1 MTTISRLK
9 TVAAFVGSL
18 ILAGVAL
25 FFGGKHV
32 ARNEIAL
39 ERAKASANAIEQR
52 AKTNAE
58 VVSDTDLLD
67 RARNSGVVR
76 KP

>member
-9 TVAAFVGSL
+9 SFAAFAGAL

-25 FFGGKHV
+25 FFGGKRV
-32 ARNEIAL
+32 ARNEVAI
-39 ERAKASANAIEQR
+39 ERAKASATAIEER

-58 VVSDTDLLD
+58 VASDTDLLD
-67 RARNSGVVR
+67 RARRIGVVR

>member
-1 MTTISRLK
+1 MTMISRLK
-9 TVAAFVGSL
+9 AFASFVGVL

-25 FFGGKHV
+25 FFGGKRV
-32 ARNEIAL
+32 ARHEVAL
-39 ERAKASANAIEQR
+39 ERAKASANAIEER

-58 VVSDTDLLD
+58 VASDTDLLD
-67 RARNSGVVR
+67 RARRIGVVR

>member
-9 TVAAFVGSL
+9 AFASFVGVL

-25 FFGGKHV
+25 FFGGKRV
-32 ARNEIAL
+32 ARNEVAL
-39 ERAKASANAIEQR
+39 ERAKASAKAIEER

-58 VVSDTDLLD
+58 VASDTDLLD
-67 RARNSGVVR
+67 RARRIGVVR

>member
-9 TVAAFVGSL
+9 SFAAFAGAL

-25 FFGGKHV
+25 FFGGKRV
-32 ARNEIAL
+32 ARNEVAL

-58 VVSDTDLLD
+58 VASDTDLLD
-67 RARNSGVVR
+67 RARRIGVVR